1 MAMNDHEIYE
11 HVRSIIMDALAV
23 EADEITPEARLTD
36 DLGAESIDY
45 LDIFFQIEKKLGI
58 RIEVNERVV
67 NTVLNDERFVHDGRI
82 TDDGIEELRRQ
93 LPSIDLAPL
102 EECRDVRR
110 FTSIFTVEGIAGMV
124 RARLAKNAA
133 AT

>member
-1 MAMNDHEIYE
+1 MNDSEIYE
-11 HVRSIIMDALAV
+11 NVRSIIMDALAV
-23 EADEITPEARLTD
+23 EADDITPGARLTD

-67 NTVLNDERFVHDGRI
+67 NTVLNDERFVRDGWI
-82 TDDGIEELRRQ
+82 TDDGLEELRRQ
-93 LPSIDLAPL
+93 LPSIDLALL
-102 EECRDVRR
+102 EEGRDVRR
-110 FTSIFTVEGIAGMV
+110 FTSIFTVEGITNMV
-124 RARLAKNAA
+124 KSRLAANEA

>member
-1 MAMNDHEIYE
+1 MNDSEIYE
-11 HVRSIIMDALAV
+11 NVRSIIMDALAV
-23 EADEITPEARLTD
+23 EADDITPGARLTD

-67 NTVLNDERFVHDGRI
+67 NTVLNDEQFVRDGWI
-82 TDDGIEELRRQ
+82 TDDGLEELRRQ
-93 LPSIDLAPL
+93 LPSIDLTPL
-102 EECRDVRR
+102 EEGRDVRR
-110 FTSIFTVEGIAGMV
+110 FTSIFTVEGITNMV
-124 RARLAKNAA
+124 KSRLAANEA